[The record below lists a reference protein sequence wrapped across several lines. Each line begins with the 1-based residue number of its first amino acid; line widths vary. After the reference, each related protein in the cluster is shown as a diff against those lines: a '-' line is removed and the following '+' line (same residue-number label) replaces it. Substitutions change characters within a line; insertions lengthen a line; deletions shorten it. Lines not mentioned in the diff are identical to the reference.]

1 MEEREGERRGNV
13 DPQSPKPSYAPVCM
27 QFFDSLHT
35 CTLRE
40 TVRSSFDH
48 LVLIHHFTSSL
59 SAGKTAG
66 TPLTQVVL
74 LFRHARKLFCNTI
87 VFILAT
93 LSWRDTCNGPC
104 RSASVTIRVF
114 YRNVWTDQAS
124 FCHGGFLRLDFDT
137 PLFSITTFIT
147 ESSLPSRPNSW
158 LPHTNPPYLTLASIH
173 FISARFHDRS
183 CGTNNTVDICF
194 FIS

>member
-1 MEEREGERRGNV
+1 M

-104 RSASVTIRVF
+104 RSASVTFECSIETSEQIKLASVM
-114 YRNVWTDQAS
+114 VAS
-124 FCHGGFLRLDFDT
+124 FGLILIHRFFLSLL
-137 PLFSITTFIT
+137 LFQNHR
-147 ESSLPSRPNSW
+147 SLPVPIRGYHIQT
-158 LPHTNPPYLTLASIH
+158 LLT
-173 FISARFHDRS
+173 
-183 CGTNNTVDICF
+183 
-194 FIS
+194 